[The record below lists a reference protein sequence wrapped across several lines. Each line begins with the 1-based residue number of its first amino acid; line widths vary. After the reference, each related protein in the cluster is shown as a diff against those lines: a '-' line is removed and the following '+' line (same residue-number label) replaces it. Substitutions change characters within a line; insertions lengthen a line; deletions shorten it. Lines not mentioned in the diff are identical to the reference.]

1 MSRRKMNYP
10 CEENMYSNGENFNFR
25 VYKDV
30 AVDLES
36 SYSDSSDMNWCGKR
50 TVFYCETCEQPPNKC
65 LKKLELMLFTLFDYN

>member
-1 MSRRKMNYP
+1 MNYP

-36 SYSDSSDMNWCGKR
+36 SYSDSSDMN
-50 TVFYCETCEQPPNKC
+50 
-65 LKKLELMLFTLFDYN
+65 